1 MMAHHTALPDYRM
14 NADRSFPDTIMIGR
28 RALLQS
34 AAIALL
40 GAGWTARARAES
52 YPSRP
57 VRWIVPYTAGGA
69 TDVLSRLICQRLSER
84 LGQAFFVENK
94 PGAGSNIGTQAVIGS
109 PPDGYTLLLTSTANA
124 INASFDPSLPYDFAR
139 GIAPVAGLAR
149 IPLVLVVNNDLPVRN
164 VADFIAHAK
173 ANPGKLS
180 IASSGIGTSLHLS
193 GELFKAMAGIQFIH
207 IPYRGSAPG
216 LSDVMSGQIQG
227 MFDNVTSSFELVR
240 SGKLRALGVTTRER
254 SETMPE
260 VPPIADTLPGFETSS
275 FYGVGAPRG
284 TPREI
289 IELLNLEINAALAD
303 STIKQ
308 RLGELG
314 AIPIRGNASQFG
326 AMLDAET
333 ERWRKVVE
341 LSGQKKEVRSGQR
354 RGTNNEY
361 PIPLTVSSTPAAITG
376 SAWKIAGS
384 PPRRRRPWPS
394 WRSDVSRCAR

>member
-1 MMAHHTALPDYRM
+1 MMARHAALPDYRM
-14 NADRSFPDTIMIGR
+14 TADRSFPDTIMIGR
-28 RALLQS
+28 RTLLQS
-34 AAIALL
+34 AAIALF
-40 GAGWTARARAES
+40 GAVWTTRARAES
-52 YPSRP
+52 YPTRP
-57 VRWIVPYTAGGA
+57 VRWVVPYTAGGA

-94 PGAGSNIGTQAVIGS
+94 PGAGSNIGTQAVIS
-109 PPDGYTLLLTSTANA
+109 APPDGYTLLLTSTANA

-139 GIAPVAGLAR
+139 GIAPVAGVAR

-173 ANPGKLS
+173 ANPGKMS

-216 LSDVMSGQIQG
+216 LTDVMSGQIQG

-240 SGKLRALGVTTRER
+240 SGKLRALGVTTKER

-275 FYGVGAPRG
+275 FYGVGAPHG

-289 IELLNLEINAALAD
+289 VELLNLEINDALAD
-303 STIKQ
+303 PMIRQ

-314 AIPIRGNASQFG
+314 AIPIQGNATQFG
-326 AMLDAET
+326 AMLDTET

-341 LSGQKKEVRSGQR
+341 LSGQKKE
-354 RGTNNEY
+354 
-361 PIPLTVSSTPAAITG
+361 
-376 SAWKIAGS
+376 
-384 PPRRRRPWPS
+384 
-394 WRSDVSRCAR
+394 